1 MHLDDRHRDGRDG
14 IAQRHRGVGIP
25 SGIEHHAVDRAVGL
39 LDGVDQ
45 LALDVGLEKGEFH
58 IGEGRAK
65 LREILPEGPRPVNSR
80 VAPSLQVEV
89 RAVDNQYLH
98 IRKPRSSAPGGV
110 HVPDKDTHISRIFRY
125 LCVKTHPM
133 TEFGFIEHIR
143 TSFASLPDNGFEG
156 IGDDCAVLPV
166 GTDAEG
172 REEVLLFTA
181 DLLTEGVHFL
191 RRATPA
197 RELGRKALAVNL
209 SDIAAMGGRP
219 VATLLSI
226 ALPRD
231 AAGTWAEEF
240 MAGYRELSERYATA
254 LVGGDTTRSESG
266 ITINVTA
273 VGRAPAAHVKRR
285 SAARPGDVV
294 FAAGELGA
302 SGAGLRD
309 ILAGRLDTPLAA
321 AHRNPEPQVA
331 EGLWLGAREEVHA
344 MMDLSDGL
352 ASDLGHILERSAAGA
367 EIDLERIPV
376 AAGSDLRTAACG
388 GEDYKLL
395 FTAAADAAEELAA
408 AFRARFGR
416 PVYPIGRITA
426 GRELVWMRDGRPE
439 PLDWHGFTHY

>member
-1 MHLDDRHRDGRDG
+1 
-14 IAQRHRGVGIP
+14 
-25 SGIEHHAVDRAVGL
+25 
-39 LDGVDQ
+39 
-45 LALDVGLEKGEFH
+45 
-58 IGEGRAK
+58 
-65 LREILPEGPRPVNSR
+65 
-80 VAPSLQVEV
+80 
-89 RAVDNQYLH
+89 
-98 IRKPRSSAPGGV
+98 
-110 HVPDKDTHISRIFRY
+110 
-125 LCVKTHPM
+125 M
-133 TEFGFIEHIR
+133 TEFGFIDRIR
-143 TSFASLPDNGFEG
+143 TLFAALPDNGFEG

-166 GTDAEG
+166 GKGADG
-172 REEVLLFTA
+172 EEQVLLFTA

-191 RRATPA
+191 RHATPA

-209 SDIAAMGGRP
+209 SDIAAMGAQP

-231 AAGTWAEEF
+231 AAGAWAEKF
-240 MAGYRELSERYATA
+240 MEGYRELSERYATA

-273 VGRAPAAHVKRR
+273 IGRAPAAHVKRR
-285 SAARPGDVV
+285 SDARPGDII
-294 FAAGELGA
+294 FAGGELGA

-309 ILAGRLDTPLAA
+309 ILAGRLDTPLAT

-331 EGLWLGAREEVHA
+331 EGLWLGARSEVHA

-352 ASDLGHILERSAAGA
+352 ASDLGHILERSAVGA

-395 FTAAADAAEELAA
+395 FTAAPDAAGELAA

-416 PVYPIGRITA
+416 PVHPIGRITA
-426 GRELVWMRDGRPE
+426 GRELVWMRGGRPE